1 MVKIIFFLLFI
12 IYIIY
17 NYKNNHKNKNYFKG
31 GKNNLCNLLDKSY
44 ENSNLYGISHD
55 KYNTTYGELE
65 CNSIDNIFKS
75 LSINNNDVIY
85 DLGSGGGKFLIYI
98 YLKYKLNC
106 IGIEII
112 EHRHNKA
119 CEIFKQY
126 KNNKNNKNNIRFI
139 NNDFFKSDFSKG
151 NIFYSCNTCWDDK
164 LNNKIINKILKES
177 NMKYI
182 LFAKSTNNPKLK
194 LYKTINVDWT
204 WHKNSSLYIYT
215 KK

>member
-1 MVKIIFFLLFI
+1 MFKFVFILLFI
-12 IYIIY
+12 IYIIHSY
-17 NYKNNHKNKNYFKG
+17 QNIHYFNG
-31 GKNNLCNLLDKSY
+31 GENNLCNSLDKLYKDSK
-44 ENSNLYGISHD
+44 LYGITHE

-65 CNSIDNIFKS
+65 CNSIDNIFKN
-75 LSINNNDVIY
+75 LSIDNNDIIY

-98 YLKYKLNC
+98 YLKYKLNG

-112 EHRHNKA
+112 KRRHDKA
-119 CEIFKQY
+119 CEIFNQY
-126 KNNKNNKNNIRFI
+126 KNNKKNNTNIHFI
-139 NNDFFKSDFSKG
+139 NDDFFKSDFSKG

-164 LNNKIINKILKES
+164 LNNKIINKIFKES

-204 WHKNSSLYIYT
+204 WNKNSQLYIYT